1 MKYKLVAILIK
12 AIQEQQFQINE
23 LQSVINYAVTGEKDA
38 EQMQNVDYSKLVP
51 ILIASIQELKAEI
64 EILKNK

>member
-23 LQSVINYAVTGEKDA
+23 LQSVINYAVTGVKDGKD
-38 EQMQNVDYSKLVP
+38 MQGVYYSKIVTV
-51 ILIASIQELKAEI
+51 LIKSIQELKAELDT
-64 EILKNK
+64 LKNK

>member
-23 LQSVINYAVTGEKDA
+23 LQSVINYAVTGVKDRKD
-38 EQMQNVDYSKLVP
+38 MQGVYYSKIVP
-51 ILIASIQELKAEI
+51 VLIKSIQELKAELDT
-64 EILKNK
+64 LKNK